1 MNRALKVRNMIASYS
16 ALSELHAHFALS
28 PGATRFALAPG
39 FHIPRL
45 RRSNEIY
52 SAFGAQMKSVATVSP
67 VVVAAF

>member
-1 MNRALKVRNMIASYS
+1 MGEPIDPNSFLTR
-16 ALSELHAHFALS
+16 
-28 PGATRFALAPG
+28 PGFIDG

-52 SAFGAQMKSVATVSP
+52 SAFGAQMKSVATVVSP